1 MALTQSNIVEQ
12 IQETDSMDQVWQKC
26 PECGFQFLIAQDE
39 LASTSLD
46 DDDGKVVCP
55 DCWEFF
61 DFDPNGELE

>member
-1 MALTQSNIVEQ
+1 
-12 IQETDSMDQVWQKC
+12 MDQVWQKC